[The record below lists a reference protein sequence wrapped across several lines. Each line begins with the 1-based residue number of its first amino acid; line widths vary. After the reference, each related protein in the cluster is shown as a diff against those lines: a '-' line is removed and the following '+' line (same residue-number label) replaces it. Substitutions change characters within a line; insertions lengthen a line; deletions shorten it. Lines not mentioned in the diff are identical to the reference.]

1 MNEVEKCEFI
11 YHAVVSLSCIFLSA
25 QNMLKNQH
33 VLLVTANCH
42 HVLKSFQINCSICNK
57 RSYWDDIGPFGGIK
71 TDHVDLSIPSFSGW
85 LQSDELPPC
94 RDRTSMRTSTAS
106 VKWSFSRA
114 THTWY
119 IRSRMRSDGV
129 VEPAKRDNRDDT
141 WRVLSQNWCQNKLS
155 DYESYFD
162 SMTIIPTRK
171 RHILPY
177 YQPWANKRLEGGWKR
192 DEWQMAVVILSWK

>member
-71 TDHVDLSIPSFSGW
+71 TDHADLSIPSFSGYN
-85 LQSDELPPC
+85 LTSYHLVETERVCALPQPVSSDP
-94 RDRTSMRTSTAS
+94 SQ
-106 VKWSFSRA
+106 
-114 THTWY
+114 
-119 IRSRMRSDGV
+119 
-129 VEPAKRDNRDDT
+129 EPLICDT
-141 WRVLSQNWCQNKLS
+141 
-155 DYESYFD
+155 
-162 SMTIIPTRK
+162 
-171 RHILPY
+171 
-177 YQPWANKRLEGGWKR
+177 
-192 DEWQMAVVILSWK
+192 